1 MNVAQR
7 AGAASYARV
16 CKSADFRAMNRSS
29 GSRAARGFALS
40 ALLAVVL
47 ALPAP
52 AQTSPVEDNAKA
64 VSPTHYGLL
73 RERDLTP
80 FGFLRL
86 DMRPA
91 HAVSAP
97 PGSWAVEVQL
107 GYQNTWALSK
117 NVKNYLNSL
126 QGRREV
132 GPAEIQAIR
141 DLPGEAYLVDLEMG
155 LLDVTFHRKLTERWG
170 AYAALSGVSY
180 NGGFMD
186 GGIEGFHDS
195 FGFPPAGRPAVK
207 RNDINVI
214 FDLKSVQLT
223 QPDLPESGLLDPVFG
238 ARYQVVE
245 GPATWNLVIE
255 GAVKVP
261 VAGERAFLS
270 TGHWDFGTQITLQRF
285 MQRHAA
291 YASLAAVHTRA
302 SSIAT
307 ASGTQ
312 VVPTAILGYE
322 YRWTDKTNLNAQIYA
337 SPSTFNRADTDLD
350 ELRNPKYQVSLGF
363 RYRIDSSVLTFAVT
377 ENVANHDNSPDIGFQ
392 LSWAYS
398 PVFQ

>member
-1 MNVAQR
+1 MSPRETIVH
-7 AGAASYARV
+7 
-16 CKSADFRAMNRSS
+16 
-29 GSRAARGFALS
+29 RGFAVL
-40 ALLAVVL
+40 ALLLAVVL
-47 ALPAP
+47 ALPASAQAIP
-52 AQTSPVEDNAKA
+52 AEDNAKA

-97 PGSWAVEVQL
+97 PGNWMMEVQL

-126 QGRREV
+126 QGRRKI

-141 DLPGEAYLVDLEMG
+141 DLPGEAYLVDFEMG
-155 LLDVTFHRKLTERWG
+155 LLDITFHRRLTGHWG

-180 NGGFMD
+180 IGGFMD
-186 GGIEGFHDS
+186 GGIEWFHDT
-195 FGFPPAGRPAVK
+195 FGLPPAGRPAAK

-214 FDLKSVQLT
+214 FDLKSVQLA
-223 QPDLPESGLLDPVFG
+223 QPDMPESGLLDPVFG
-238 ARYQVVE
+238 VRYQLVE
-245 GPATWNLVIE
+245 RPAAWNLVIE

-270 TGHWDFGTQITLQRF
+270 TGHWDFGTQLTLQRF

-291 YASLAAVHTRA
+291 YASLAAVYTRP
-302 SSIAT
+302 STIAM
-307 ASGTQ
+307 ASGAQ

-322 YRWTDKTNLNAQIYA
+322 YQWTDTTNLNAQIYA
-337 SPSTFNRADTDLD
+337 SPSIFKRADTDLD
-350 ELRNPKYQVSLGF
+350 ELRRPKYQVSLGF

-377 ENVANHDNSPDIGFQ
+377 ENVANYDNSPDIGFQ

-398 PVFQ
+398 PIFKR